1 MDQIHPITLYI
12 ISGILVGIIVFLS
25 YIIRNLLLKNEK
37 YEDIT
42 VDQTQYLQRI
52 SNLIRDSK
60 KHLQKL
66 DEKGVFQSDDEVG
79 YFFEQM
85 KNVQNELDRYML
97 PENYGKKE
105 SEG

>member
-1 MDQIHPITLYI
+1 MNINPSTFYI
-12 ISGILVGIIVFLS
+12 ISGILVAIITFLF

-42 VDQTQYLQRI
+42 IDQTQYLQRI
-52 SNLIRDSK
+52 SDTIRDSK

-79 YFFEQM
+79 YFFEQL
-85 KNVQNELDRYML
+85 KLVQKELDRYML
-97 PENYGKKE
+97 PDNYGTKE
-105 SEG
+105 EQS